1 MKTKI
6 TFAKLYKGVYS
17 MKSFKKFILLSLILT
32 LMVFN
37 VACGDTNE
45 EVDNNTSNNE
55 VESNV
60 PEDEKAEDIVL
71 LVYSGAGL
79 KKPMTEIAEVFE
91 EENGIKVEY
100 VFAGSTQLLGQ
111 IELAGK
117 GDVFIVGSIK
127 AYEAAEEKQLVNPYK
142 KVAYHNP
149 IIGVPKGNPAN
160 IDSLEDLAKP
170 GVKVILGDENANA
183 IGATSQK
190 LIEKTGLVGIND
202 NVVAKTATVNELL
215 VHLKAKDADAA
226 IVTEDAAFGNEDIET
241 IAISED
247 INIQQI
253 IPIGA
258 LKSSE
263 NLDEANLFVD
273 FVSSDKGKEIFEK
286 HGFPSVK

>member
-1 MKTKI
+1 MNIKI
-6 TFAKLYKGVYS
+6 TFAKLYKGVYL

-45 EVDNNTSNNE
+45 EVDNNSSNNE

-79 KKPMTEIAEVFE
+79 KKPMTEIAEAFE
-91 EENGIKVEY
+91 EEKGIKVEY
-100 VFAGSTQLLGQ
+100 VFAGSTQLLSQ
-111 IELAGK
+111 IELTGK
-117 GDVFIVGSIK
+117 GDAFIVGSIK
-127 AYEAAEEKQLVNPYK
+127 AYEAAEEKELTYPHK
-142 KVAYHNP
+142 EVAYHNP

-160 IDSLEDLAKP
+160 INSLEDLAKP

-241 IAISED
+241 IAIPAD

-286 HGFPSVK
+286 YGFPSVK